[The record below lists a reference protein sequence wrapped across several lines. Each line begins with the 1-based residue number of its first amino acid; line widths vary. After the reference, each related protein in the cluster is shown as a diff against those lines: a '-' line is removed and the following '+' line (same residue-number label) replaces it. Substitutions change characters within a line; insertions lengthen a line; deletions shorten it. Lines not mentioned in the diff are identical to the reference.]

1 MKVMIVG
8 GGGRE
13 HALAWKASK
22 GRLAEEIH
30 AAPGNPGIGQFARCH
45 PAVKATDIEGQ
56 VALARELR
64 PDLVIVGM
72 DDALALGLVDRLQ
85 DAGIKAFGP
94 TREAARLE
102 WSKGFAKEI
111 MTRTGVPTARYGCF
125 TDYGAARAYLHSE
138 GAPIVIKADGL
149 ALGKGVSVC
158 RTLAEAE
165 TALKAAMLDK
175 AFGEAGDGVV
185 VEEFMQGD
193 EVSVLALSDGRTVK
207 QMVSAQDHKPVGDG
221 DTGPNTGGMGT
232 YAPVPRYTPEIARIV
247 QTRILEP
254 VIAAMAERATPFV
267 GCLFAGLM
275 LTPDGPKVLE
285 FNARFGDPEAQV
297 VMPLL
302 ENDLVDVLLACCEGR
317 LKDCDL
323 RFREGSAANVV
334 IASPGYPSTY
344 PKGLPVGGLKEAEKL
359 GVTIFHAGT
368 ALKDDG
374 SLVTAG
380 GRVLGVMATGAD
392 LREALSRAY
401 AGVDAIRLEGKQYRR
416 DIGWR
421 SLKRLSIGI

>member
-13 HALAWKASK
+13 HALAWKANQS
-22 GRLAEEIH
+22 RLVDELH
-30 AAPGNPGIGQFARCH
+30 AAPGNPGIGRLAKCH
-45 PAVKATDIEGQ
+45 PEVKATDIEGQ
-56 VALARELR
+56 VSLARKLK

-72 DDALALGLVDRLQ
+72 DDALALGLVDRLS
-85 DAGIKAFGP
+85 DIGIKPFGP
-94 TREAARLE
+94 TKEAARLE

-111 MTRTGVPTARYGCF
+111 MTQAGVPTARYRGF
-125 TDYGAARAYLHSE
+125 TEYESARAYLEHE

-149 ALGKGVSVC
+149 ALGKGVTVC
-158 RTLAEAE
+158 MTLADAEA
-165 TALKAAMLDK
+165 ALKTAMLDK
-175 AFGEAGDGVV
+175 AFGEAGARVV
-185 VEEFMQGD
+185 IEEFMKGD
-193 EVSVLALSDGRTVK
+193 EVSILALSDGRTVK
-207 QMVSAQDHKPVGDG
+207 QMVSAQDHKPIGDG

-232 YAPVPRYTPEIARIV
+232 YAPVPAYTPEISRTV
-247 QTRILEP
+247 QKRILEP
-254 VIAAMAERATPFV
+254 VIAAMADRGSPFV

-275 LTPDGPKVLE
+275 LTSDGPKVLE

-302 ENDLVDVLLACCEGR
+302 ENDLVEVLLACTEGR
-317 LKDCDL
+317 LKDMDL
-323 RFREGSAANVV
+323 RFRQGAAANVV
-334 IASPGYPSTY
+334 VASPGYPGSY
-344 PKGLPVGGLKEAEKL
+344 PKGLLLGGLNEAEEQ

-368 ALKDDG
+368 VAKEDG

-380 GRVLGVMATGAD
+380 GRVLGVMATGAN

-401 AGVDAIRLEGKQYRR
+401 AGVDKIQFEGKQYRR

-421 SLKRLSIGI
+421 SLKRH